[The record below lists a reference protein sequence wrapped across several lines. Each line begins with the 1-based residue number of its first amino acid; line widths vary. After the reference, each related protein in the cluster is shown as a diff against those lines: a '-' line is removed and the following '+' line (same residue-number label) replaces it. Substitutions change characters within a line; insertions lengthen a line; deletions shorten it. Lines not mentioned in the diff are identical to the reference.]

1 MPNSSDLSNWT
12 SPFPPTAPSNF
23 LNLTPS
29 DHGYYLFGYHDFQ
42 VIELRIANI
51 FHRSL
56 TGASDDF
63 ILGVMSVLLIAVVS
77 ELFQAIVLRSRHGN
91 RVSRDAMYTALLLDE
106 LTHLRNLS
114 NLFRL
119 SEPNS
124 NANHEHTSSSA
135 RYRIPVWTSI
145 IVFFITIVL
154 LAAEVLAVYL
164 TQPLN
169 VFTHANQYNL
179 RGIMPVGTRF
189 DISRRNLKNMGGK
202 KCITPS
208 MMHCNQTRMY
218 TISACI
224 ERSDSS
230 GRDGRPEPRIPLFGP
245 SITNDLGNS
254 DDMSG
259 PSAAAT
265 SFTITSWYHDA
276 GCDHRIQFSND
287 QSSAWH
293 EIKMRSTILQGN
305 IGIRKAIR
313 FRDMDTKDRHRAR
326 YIHAFFMER
335 AIEGFCAQV
344 SNDSCA
350 PSYFAATKMTYLES
364 RPRNITL
371 WSISDQGSDND
382 VVRDVLG
389 TVTNFFVPPIVF
401 PFGAIEYAIPVFATS
416 LAIEEVEGSG
426 LYTNM
431 ITGEY
436 EQEIPNLAYEEGR
449 VASATLILIIF
460 LVLLVLLLAL
470 RAFLK
475 PISIADVAHNVIQ
488 GSSLR
493 VLVIDPSG
501 NPPDTNGLQSGPSIG
516 TASFK
521 PRVDLKSADDISSVI
536 ALDSRSSSSY
546 SKPP

>member
-1 MPNSSDLSNWT
+1 MPISPDLSNWT
-12 SPFPPTAPSNF
+12 SPFPPTAPPNF
-23 LNLTPS
+23 LNFTPS
-29 DHGYYLFGYHDFQ
+29 EHGLYLFGHHDFQ
-42 VIELRIANI
+42 VKELRIANI
-51 FHRSL
+51 FHRTL
-56 TGASDDF
+56 TGESDDF

-77 ELFQAIVLRSRHGN
+77 ELFQAIVLRSRCGN

-106 LTHLRNLS
+106 LTHFRNLT

-124 NANHEHTSSSA
+124 NANSEIASPSR

-169 VFTHANQYNL
+169 VFTHAKQYNL

-189 DISRRNLKNMGGK
+189 DISRRNLKILGGK

-208 MMHCNQTRMY
+208 MMHCNQTRLY

-230 GRDGRPEPRIPLFGP
+230 GRDRQSGPPIPLFGP
-245 SITNDLGNS
+245 SMANDIGNS
-254 DDMSG
+254 DDMSR

-287 QSSAWH
+287 RSSGWY
-293 EIKMRSTILQGN
+293 EIKMRATILLGN
-305 IGIRKAIR
+305 IGVRKAIR
-313 FRDMDTKDRHRAR
+313 FHNMDTKDHYGAR

-371 WSISDQGSDND
+371 WSISDQHSNND
-382 VVRDVLG
+382 IVRNVSG
-389 TVTNFFVPPIVF
+389 VITNFIVPPIVF
-401 PFGAIEYAIPVFATS
+401 PFGAVEYAVPVFATS

-460 LVLLVLLLAL
+460 LALLVLLLVL
-470 RAFLK
+470 RTFLK
-475 PISIADVAHNVIQ
+475 PISIADVAHSVIQ
-488 GSSLR
+488 GGSLR

-501 NPPDTNGLQSGPSIG
+501 NPSDINGLQSGPSIG
-516 TASFK
+516 NASFK
-521 PRVDLKSADDISSVI
+521 RADLKSADDTSSVI
-536 ALDSRSSSSY
+536 ALDSRNSSSY